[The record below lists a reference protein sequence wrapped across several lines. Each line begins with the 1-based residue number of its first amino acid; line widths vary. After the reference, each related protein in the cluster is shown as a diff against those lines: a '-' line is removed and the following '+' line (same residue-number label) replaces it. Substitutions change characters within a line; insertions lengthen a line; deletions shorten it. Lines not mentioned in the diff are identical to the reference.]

1 MDPSVRFNG
10 RIFPFYSLQ
19 ISVRMRLACRRR
31 LGDMAPVTRH
41 VKGTGQGSSLV
52 GKVCRARDSGASGLA
67 APQMCTR
74 VAQNPAPGVP
84 ASWVASGKPV
94 LGTWQQIFHLE
105 CDVRGRQRIGGNQ
118 GDRGLAWSNDAPLK
132 ERLLELNMR
141 AEKWERAPKRS
152 ARSMCSCCNRGADGA
167 DRPRQG
173 RAAHHQAGLD
183 FRVLSPNFLFEV
195 GISGRMIEPTPVF
208 MRL

>member
-1 MDPSVRFNG
+1 
-10 RIFPFYSLQ
+10 
-19 ISVRMRLACRRR
+19 
-31 LGDMAPVTRH
+31 
-41 VKGTGQGSSLV
+41 
-52 GKVCRARDSGASGLA
+52 
-67 APQMCTR
+67 MCTR

-141 AEKWERAPKRS
+141 AEKWERAPKRQCAFDVFLLQPGWNAHCELRASS
-152 ARSMCSCCNRGADGA
+152 AEVWNGRSLERI
-167 DRPRQG
+167 
-173 RAAHHQAGLD
+173 GLNL
-183 FRVLSPNFLFEV
+183 RSHFL
-195 GISGRMIEPTPVF
+195 
-208 MRL
+208 L